1 MPAWDPAELPPGGF
15 ASLNSA
21 SMQPNGSTKSGPTVT
36 PEQKQ
41 GRLVFARMSRYIG
54 RVARGAKSDDVHRFR
69 TNSRRI
75 EALVAELVPENG
87 NKKKLLKLLSKL
99 RKRAG
104 RVRDLDVQLI
114 FLKNLRVPDRQNHR
128 AQLLEL
134 LAEEHGRRSKKLAKS
149 FDPGTVKELRR
160 RLRRAKSEIKLT
172 GVDPLKL
179 ALTRLP
185 KPSPA
190 PMTEKMLHACRIAA
204 KHARYLAELATGS
217 PKAKAFVEEL
227 KRAQDEVG
235 EWHDVLKLQQRAAG
249 LFGTVHDSAL
259 VAALQNI
266 SRARFRRAVNA
277 MTAAIKS
284 VSAPQSATTTS
295 SSASALSAASSPAS
309 HRKTAP
315 AQDPTIAA

>member
-1 MPAWDPAELPPGGF
+1 MR
-15 ASLNSA
+15 
-21 SMQPNGSTKSGPTVT
+21 PNGSTKSAPAVS

-41 GRLVFARMSRYIG
+41 ARLVFARMSRYIG
-54 RVARGAKSDDVHRFR
+54 RVARGAKSDDVYRFR

-75 EALVAELVPENG
+75 EALVAELVPETG

-128 AQLLEL
+128 TQLLEL

-149 FDPGTVKELRR
+149 FDPETVRELRT
-160 RLRRAKSEIKLT
+160 RLRRAKSEIKLDKI
-172 GVDPLKL
+172 DPLKL
-179 ALTRLP
+179 ALSRLP
-185 KPSPA
+185 KPGPA

-204 KHARYLAELATGS
+204 KHARYLAELATES
-217 PKAKAFVEEL
+217 AKAKAFVEEL
-227 KRAQDEVG
+227 KHAQDEVG
-235 EWHDVLKLQQRAAG
+235 EWHDVLKLQQRAAN
-249 LFGTVHDSAL
+249 LFGSASDSVL

-277 MTAAIKS
+277 MTTAIAA
-284 VSAPQSATTTS
+284 VSAGQSA
-295 SSASALSAASSPAS
+295 AASPTGR
-309 HRKTAP
+309 RKSAP
-315 AQDPTIAA
+315 AQTDSKIAA

>member
-1 MPAWDPAELPPGGF
+1 MR
-15 ASLNSA
+15 
-21 SMQPNGSTKSGPTVT
+21 PNGSIKDGSTIT

-54 RVARGAKSDDVHRFR
+54 HLAKESKSEDVHRFR
-69 TNSRRI
+69 TNSRRV
-75 EALVAELVPENG
+75 EALLTELAPENG

-104 RVRDLDVQLI
+104 RVRDLDVQLV

-149 FDPGTVKELRR
+149 FDADTVRELRK
-160 RLRRAKSEIKLT
+160 RLRRTQAEMKLD
-172 GVDPLKL
+172 GIDPLKL
-179 ALTRLP
+179 ALSRLP
-185 KPSPA
+185 KPGQA
-190 PMTEKMLHACRIAA
+190 PMNEKMLHACRIAA
-204 KHARYLAELATGS
+204 KQSRYLAELATES
-217 PKAKAFVEEL
+217 AQAKAFVEEL

-235 EWHDVLKLQQRAAG
+235 EWHDVLKLQQKAER

-277 MTAAIKS
+277 MTAALADL
-284 VSAPQSATTTS
+284 SAQQP
-295 SSASALSAASSPAS
+295 AASSPVGRRTS
-309 HRKTAP
+309 VSETA
-315 AQDPTIAA
+315 AVTAA

>member
-1 MPAWDPAELPPGGF
+1 MR
-15 ASLNSA
+15 
-21 SMQPNGSTKSGPTVT
+21 PNGSTKSAPTVS

-41 GRLVFARMSRYIG
+41 ARLVFARMSRYIG
-54 RVARGAKSDDVHRFR
+54 RVARGAKSDDVYRFR

-75 EALVAELVPENG
+75 EALLAELVPETG

-104 RVRDLDVQLI
+104 RVRDLDVQLV

-149 FDPGTVKELRR
+149 FDPETVRELRK
-160 RLRRAKSEIKLT
+160 RLRRAKSEIKLDKI
-172 GVDPLKL
+172 DPLKL
-179 ALTRLP
+179 ALSRLP
-185 KPSPA
+185 KPGPA

-204 KHARYLAELATGS
+204 KHARYLAELATES
-217 PKAKAFVEEL
+217 MKAEAFVEEL
-227 KRAQDEVG
+227 KHAQDEVG
-235 EWHDVLKLQQRAAG
+235 EWHDVLKLQQRAAK
-249 LFGTVHDSAL
+249 LFGTVNDSAL

-277 MTAAIKS
+277 MTTAIAA
-284 VSAPQSATTTS
+284 VSAPQPAAGSPAGRRK
-295 SSASALSAASSPAS
+295 SAAVQPQS
-309 HRKTAP
+309 
-315 AQDPTIAA
+315 TIAA